1 MLNKYNRQLLFY
13 FAIFLTFA
21 IFLSNDYRDYIYSNS
36 INDFGIADA
45 GGNFFVVPL
54 LSIFL
59 FISKPILSNTVVVL
73 RVTFFYII
81 TEIASIYKII
91 PGVFDIADLIAYLFG
106 AIFTLLL
113 FNRLEIRNN
122 TCIRRVL

>member
-1 MLNKYNRQLLFY
+1 MLNKYNRQLFIY

-21 IFLSNDYRDYIYSNS
+21 IFLSNGYRDYIYSNNLS
-36 INDFGIADA
+36 DFGIADA

-59 FISKPILSNTVVVL
+59 FISKPILSNMAVVL
-73 RVTFFYII
+73 RVTFFYVT
-81 TEIASIYKII
+81 TEIASIFVII
-91 PGVFDIADLIAYLFG
+91 PGVFDISDLIAYLAG

-113 FNRLEIRNN
+113 FNRLEIRKWH
-122 TCIRRVL
+122 L